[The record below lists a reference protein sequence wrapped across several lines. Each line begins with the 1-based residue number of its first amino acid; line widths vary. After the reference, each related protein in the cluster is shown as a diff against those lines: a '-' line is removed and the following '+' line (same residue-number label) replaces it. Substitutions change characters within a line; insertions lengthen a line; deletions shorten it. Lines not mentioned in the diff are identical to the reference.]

1 MLKNIKN
8 KLTQYNYLYRESDQK
23 DKNGKQQLQAKAML
37 PEIGVEID
45 DTISIIE
52 KENTE
57 LKSVLPKIYAKPNLY
72 KTSLRQLRVTL

>member
-1 MLKNIKN
+1 
-8 KLTQYNYLYRESDQK
+8 
-23 DKNGKQQLQAKAML
+23 ML

-45 DTISIIE
+45 DVISIIE

-57 LKSVLPKIYAKPNLY
+57 LKSVLPKVYAKPNLY